1 MTFTWEPQ
9 NNKTCQILK
18 AAEDGG
24 YGVVAP
30 IAYNIE
36 HILAFVRAAEAKR
49 SPLIIQVF
57 PWAITFSSGLL
68 IHAAAHAAR
77 NASVPIAIHLDHAQ
91 NEAIIR
97 HAADSLPFDSI
108 MVDMSHYEMEENLS
122 KTKELVSYCHAR
134 GIATEA
140 EPGRIE
146 GGEDGIADTA
156 DLEGALT
163 TAEQVEDFI
172 ATGIDFLAPAFG
184 NVHGEYGKRGPVLEF
199 DRLVKPLSDY
209 IKSNK
214 VFRLEMIRSRV
225 NGRVRVVLH
234 GTNDFPEDIMKAC
247 IKGGVSKVNVNKL
260 VLDDYLIHIK
270 EQASKLNL
278 TALMEEGVEKAQKLT
293 EWQMDVCGSTGKA

>member
-30 IAYNIE
+30 IAYSIE
-36 HILAFVRAAEAKR
+36 HILAFVRAAEVKR

-91 NEAIIR
+91 DEAIIR

-108 MVDMSHYEMEENLS
+108 MVDMSHHEMEENLS

-199 DRLVKPLSDY
+199 DRLVKRLSDY

-278 TALMEEGVEKAQKLT
+278 TTLMEEGVEKAQKLT